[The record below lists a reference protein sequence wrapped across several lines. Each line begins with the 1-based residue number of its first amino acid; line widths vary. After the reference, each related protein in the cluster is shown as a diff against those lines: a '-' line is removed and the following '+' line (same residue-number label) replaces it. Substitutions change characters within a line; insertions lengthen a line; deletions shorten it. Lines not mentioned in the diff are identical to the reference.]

1 MISRDHGSAFP
12 LWNDGVSRGRM
23 HRVTTCFECGA
34 AVPAAAQFCPSCGHQ
49 IGRPQRSVERKLA
62 TILFADLVGSTS
74 FADTE
79 DPERTRALLDR
90 FYDAMSAEIGETGGT
105 VEKFAGDAVMAVF
118 GAPAAQEDH
127 TERALKAAVSM
138 GRRLEELFGA
148 RFRLRIGVNTGEV
161 VVGQPRV
168 GSSFAS
174 GDAVNVAARLEQAAA
189 PGEILVSERTA
200 AAIRGTFEFDEPR
213 IVAAK
218 GKSEGV
224 VCRRLVRAL
233 SPSSLRGVAA
243 FRPAFVGRRHELEAL
258 QAAYGR
264 VARSGKPELVT
275 IVGEAGVGKTRLAH
289 EVWHRLSSESP
300 TPRRLAG
307 RCPAYGRGITYWAL
321 ADVLKQHLGAVDTE
335 PELLLAGVE
344 DGEILR
350 LTFGLDAP
358 PDLHPLVAR
367 RRLEAAWLRL
377 LAGLSVEQ
385 AVVLLLDDLH
395 WAEDPLL
402 DLLER
407 ILDEMPGRLLVLG
420 TARPELLEH
429 RPGWTERPLGVTCVR
444 LEPLAGEET
453 EQIVDE
459 LLGAELPDALR
470 KLVTTWAE
478 GNPFFLEEF
487 IAMLVDRGVLERSN
501 GGWAARDLPAGF
513 AIPDSV
519 QSLLASRIDLLSQSA
534 KSTLQAAA
542 VIGRSFW
549 PSPLRDLLEGGEP
562 DLGALE
568 ERDFIRRSPAS
579 SLAGDEEY
587 AFKHAL
593 TREVAY
599 GTLPKAKRAR
609 RHAAFAGWLEAN
621 RGGRDDIA
629 PFLAHHYAEAAK
641 PDYAD
646 LAWPGERERLLDL
659 RERAVAWLRRASEL
673 ATARYALDESLALLH
688 RALELEPGTADE
700 VDIWRAIGRA
710 SVLKF
715 DGDSFWTALLRV
727 ADLSSDRQTVAAAYA
742 DLAIETATRSG
753 MWRGRPENDVVDG
766 WVEQALS
773 RATPESAARAK
784 ALAARSFQHEGAE
797 DAARE
802 AFGIAERLGDDE
814 LRSFAVE
821 GLMATATA
829 AREYQEAA
837 EWAELRLS
845 IARGISD
852 PDHRSEAHLSAI
864 GAYLGVGRIPEA
876 RRLAQDLEELSV
888 ELTAHHRLHA
898 VAYAQLVDVVDGRWS
913 SIREL
918 ARRAEHAVAA
928 NEDTP
933 CTLNAW
939 SLLICARAHVYT
951 AELEEARRFEESA
964 NAIAVSGSNLT
975 ATAKA
980 GLALA
985 RGDVDAVAEVLP
997 AAPLPRGGRPPWDA
1011 YALPLRLDALAVLQ
1025 DRERVEAEAAL
1036 LLLPGTYFE
1045 PFALRALGVVR
1056 EDAELLEQA
1065 VARFEAMDLGWH
1077 VRQTRALLAALH

>member
-1 MISRDHGSAFP
+1 
-12 LWNDGVSRGRM
+12 
-23 HRVTTCFECGA
+23 VTTCLECGTA
-34 AVPAAAQFCPSCGHQ
+34 IPAAARFCPSCGHAT
-49 IGRPQRSVERKLA
+49 GRPQHSIERKLA
-62 TILFADLVGSTS
+62 TILFADLVASTS
-74 FADTE
+74 FADAE

-90 FYDAMSAEIGETGGT
+90 FYDAMSAEIGKTGGT
-105 VEKFAGDAVMAVF
+105 IEKFAGDAVMAVF

-138 GRRLEELFGA
+138 RSHLEELFGA
-148 RFRLRIGVNTGEV
+148 RFRLRIGINTGEV
-161 VVGQPRV
+161 VVGQARV

-218 GKSEGV
+218 GKGDGV

-233 SPSSLRGVAA
+233 LESRPPGEAA
-243 FRPAFVGRRHELEAL
+243 FASTFVGRRRELETL

-264 VARSGKPELVT
+264 VVGSGRPELVT

-289 EVWHRLSSESP
+289 EVWDRLATASP
-300 TPRRLAG
+300 APRMLAG

-321 ADVLKQHLGAVDTE
+321 ADVLRQHLGVLDME
-335 PELLLAGVE
+335 PELLLADVE

-377 LAGLSVEQ
+377 LAGLSAEQ
-385 AVVLLLDDLH
+385 AVVLLLEDLH

-407 ILDEMPGRLLVLG
+407 VLDEMPGRLLVLG

-429 RPGWTERPLGVTCVR
+429 RPGWAERSTGATCVR
-444 LEPLAGEET
+444 LEPLSGEEAGRL
-453 EQIVDE
+453 VDE
-459 LLGAELPDALR
+459 LLGGELPDGLR
-470 KLVTTWAE
+470 TLVTTWAE

-487 IAMLVDRGVLERSN
+487 IAMLVDKGVLERSH
-501 GGWAARDLPAGF
+501 GGWSTRDLPAGF

-519 QSLLASRIDLLSQSA
+519 QSLLASRIDLLGASE

-542 VIGRSFW
+542 VIGRNFW
-549 PSPLRDLLEGGEP
+549 PSPLRDLLEGSEP
-562 DLGALE
+562 DLRALE

-579 SLAGDEEY
+579 SVLGDDEY
-587 AFKHAL
+587 SFKHAL
-593 TREVAY
+593 TREVAL
-599 GTLPKAKRAR
+599 GTLPRAQRAR

-621 RGGRDDIA
+621 RGGRDEIA
-629 PFLAHHYAEAAK
+629 PILAHHYAEAAG
-641 PDYAD
+641 PEFAD

-659 RERAVAWLRRASEL
+659 RKRAVAWLLRAAEL
-673 ATARYALDESLALLH
+673 ATARYALDEALALLH
-688 RALELEPGTADE
+688 RALELEPSRADE
-700 VDIWRAIGRA
+700 IDLWRAIGRA

-715 DGDSFWTALLRV
+715 DGESFWTALLRV
-727 ADLSSDRQTVAAAYA
+727 SELCNDREAVAAAYA
-742 DLAIETATRSG
+742 ELAIETATRSG
-753 MWRGRPENDVVDG
+753 MWKGRPEDGVVDG
-766 WVEQALS
+766 WIEQAL
-773 RATPESAARAK
+773 ALAEPESAARAK
-784 ALAARSFQHEGAE
+784 ALAALSYSHAGTGAK
-797 DAARE
+797 DAAHE
-802 AFGIAERLGDDE
+802 AFGIAERFGDDE

-821 GLMATATA
+821 GLTATATA
-829 AREYQEAA
+829 GHEYQEAS

-845 IARGISD
+845 VSRGNSD
-852 PDHRSEAHLSAI
+852 PDHRAEAHLSAI
-864 GAYLGVGRIPEA
+864 GAYLGVGRIADA
-876 RRLAQDLEELSV
+876 RRLAQDLEELSA

-898 VAYAQLVDVVDGRWS
+898 VAYAQLVEVVDGRWG

-918 ARRAEHAVAA
+918 ARRAEQVVAA
-928 NEDTP
+928 NADTP
-933 CTLNAW
+933 CVLNAC
-939 SLLICARAHVYT
+939 SLLICATAHVH
-951 AELEEARRFEESA
+951 AGGFEEARRLEESA
-964 NAIAVSGSNLT
+964 SVAAFPTSNVM
-975 ATAKA
+975 AAA
-980 GLALA
+980 RVGLALA
-985 RGDVDAVAEVLP
+985 RGDLDAVAELLP
-997 AAPLPRGGRPPWDA
+997 AEPPPRGGRPPWDA
-1011 YALPLRLDALAVLQ
+1011 YVLPLRLDALAALQ

-1056 EDAELLEQA
+1056 EDVELLEQA
-1065 VARFEAMDLGWH
+1065 AARFEAMDLGWH
-1077 VRQTRALLAALH
+1077 ARQTRTLTARR

>member
-1 MISRDHGSAFP
+1 MQ
-12 LWNDGVSRGRM
+12 
-23 HRVTTCFECGA
+23 RVTTCFECGTA
-34 AVPAAAQFCPSCGHQ
+34 LPAAARFCPACGAP
-49 IGRPQRSVERKLA
+49 IERPQPSIERKLA

-127 TERALKAAVSM
+127 TERALNAAISM
-138 GRRLEELFGA
+138 RRRLEEQLGA
-148 RFRLRIGVNTGEV
+148 RFRLRIGINTGEV

-168 GSSFAS
+168 ASSFAS

-200 AAIRGTFEFDEPR
+200 AASRGAFDFDEPR
-213 IVAAK
+213 TVAAK

-224 VCRRLVRAL
+224 ACRRLLRAR
-233 SPSSLRGVAA
+233 PPTGPRGVAA
-243 FRPAFVGRRHELEAL
+243 FRPTFVGRRRELEVL

-264 VARSGKPELVT
+264 VVRSGRPELVT
-275 IVGEAGVGKTRLAH
+275 IVGEAGVGKTRLVREA
-289 EVWHRLSSESP
+289 WDRLDTASP
-300 TPRRLAG
+300 APRRLAG

-321 ADVLKQHLGAVDTE
+321 ADVLRQHLGAVDVD
-335 PELLLAGVE
+335 PERLLAEVD

-377 LAGLSVEQ
+377 LAGLSAEQ
-385 AVVLLLDDLH
+385 AVVLLVEDLH

-402 DLLER
+402 ELLER
-407 ILDEMPGRLLVLG
+407 VLYEMRGRLLVLG
-420 TARPELLEH
+420 TARPDLLER
-429 RPGWTERPLGVTCVR
+429 RPRWPERAVGATCVR
-444 LEPLAGEET
+444 LEPLSGEET

-459 LLGAELPDALR
+459 LLGAQLPDALR
-470 KLVTTWAE
+470 NLVTSWAE

-487 IAMLVDRGVLERSN
+487 VAMLVDQGVLERSN
-501 GGWAARDLPAGF
+501 GGWSARDLPAGF

-519 QSLLASRIDLLSQSA
+519 QSLLASRIDLLRPGE

-542 VIGRSFW
+542 VIGRNFW
-549 PSPLRDLLEGGEP
+549 PSPLRDLLEGAEP
-562 DLGALE
+562 ELRALE

-579 SLAGDEEY
+579 SVAGDPEY

-599 GTLPKAKRAR
+599 GTLAKAERAR
-609 RHAAFAGWLEAN
+609 RHAAFANWLEDSG
-621 RGGRDDIA
+621 GGRDDVA
-629 PFLAHHYAEAAK
+629 PLLAHHYAQAAR

-646 LAWPGERERLLDL
+646 LAWAGEGERLHDL
-659 RERAVAWLRRASEL
+659 RERAVAWLRRAAEL
-673 ATARYALDESLALLH
+673 ASARYALDEALALLH
-688 RALELEPGTADE
+688 RALELEPSTADQ
-700 VDIWRAIGRA
+700 VDLWRAIGRA

-715 DGDSFWTALLRV
+715 EGESFWTAMLRV
-727 ADLSSDRQTVAAAYA
+727 ADLCTDRETVAAAYA

-753 MWRGRPENDVVDG
+753 MWKGRPEEGVVEG
-766 WVEQALS
+766 WVEQALALAAPHS
-773 RATPESAARAK
+773 PARAK
-784 ALAARSFQHEGAE
+784 ALAAHSYQHAGAK

-802 AFGIAERLGDDE
+802 ASEIAERLADDE

-829 AREYQEAA
+829 AREFQEAS

-845 IARGISD
+845 IVRGISD
-852 PDHRSEAHLSAI
+852 PDHRAEAHLSAI
-864 GAYLGVGRIPEA
+864 GAYLAVGRISEA
-876 RRLAQDLEELSV
+876 RQLAQDLAELSA

-898 VAYAQLVDVVDGRWS
+898 VAYAQIVDVVDGRWS
-913 SIREL
+913 SIRDV
-918 ARRAEHAVAA
+918 AQRAEHAVAA
-928 NEDTP
+928 NENTP

-939 SLLICARAHVYT
+939 SLLMCATAHVH
-951 AELEEARRFEESA
+951 AAALEEASRLEESA
-964 NAIAVSGSNLT
+964 NAIAVPTSNMT
-975 ATAKA
+975 FVAKA

-985 RGDVDAVAEVLP
+985 RGDVTAVAEYLP
-997 AAPLPRGGRPPWDA
+997 AKPLPPGGRPPWDV
-1011 YALPLRLDALAVLQ
+1011 YVVPQRLDALAFLR
-1025 DRERVEAEAAL
+1025 DRERVEAEAGPL
-1036 LLLPGTYFE
+1036 LQPGTYFE

-1056 EDAELLEQA
+1056 EDVQLIEQA
-1065 VARFEAMDLGWH
+1065 VERFEAMDLGWH
-1077 VRQTRALLAALH
+1077 EEQTRALLADRR